1 MISTH
6 QDAAQSRRG
15 GTGLLGVINRVLYG
29 LIGLALL
36 TVGAL
41 SIVPEIQRHQ
51 AEKKEVSRLQSEVS
65 SRHTILA
72 KLEKELRFL
81 KTEPGY
87 VELLARDR
95 LDQMRENETIFRLED
110 PAGTSPPVRR

>member
-1 MISTH
+1 MTPAH
-6 QDAAQSRRG
+6 QDSAQSRRG

-29 LIGLALL
+29 LITLALL

-41 SIVPEIQRHQ
+41 SIIPEIQRHRE
-51 AEKKEVSRLQSEVS
+51 EKKEVSRLQSDLS
-65 SRHTILA
+65 NRQATLA

-95 LDQMRENETIFRLED
+95 LDQMRENETIFRLD
-110 PAGTSPPVRR
+110 DAAGKAATVHR